1 MRCRLAQIVV
11 FVAACFVAG
20 KPHVIAQS
28 CDSDDEQPSGPEISI
43 ADVTFSGTLQ
53 LAASDQA
60 QIAASINERAR
71 GDSLDEVTDEALE
84 RVRAGWQNQGYF
96 KVQVRGDARTLTS
109 NSVSQRIALGVHVD
123 EGQQYNLGHITFKH
137 NKVIRNSEALRDLFP
152 IKDGDIF
159 SRVEIATGLENLRKA
174 YGQIGYINFTFV
186 PDTKFDD
193 QERLV
198 NLDIDMDEGKQFYV
212 SGISV
217 LGLDEPARQEL
228 LKDLPIRRGQI
239 YNSRL
244 WELSL
249 LKHASMFPCNC
260 HHYEPLRLD
269 EQRGTVAVTLDFRPC
284 STD

>member
-96 KVQVRGDARTLTS
+96 KVQVRGDART
-109 NSVSQRIALGVHVD
+109 
-123 EGQQYNLGHITFKH
+123 
-137 NKVIRNSEALRDLFP
+137 
-152 IKDGDIF
+152 
-159 SRVEIATGLENLRKA
+159 
-174 YGQIGYINFTFV
+174 
-186 PDTKFDD
+186 
-193 QERLV
+193 
-198 NLDIDMDEGKQFYV
+198 
-212 SGISV
+212 
-217 LGLDEPARQEL
+217 
-228 LKDLPIRRGQI
+228 
-239 YNSRL
+239 
-244 WELSL
+244 
-249 LKHASMFPCNC
+249 
-260 HHYEPLRLD
+260 
-269 EQRGTVAVTLDFRPC
+269 
-284 STD
+284 